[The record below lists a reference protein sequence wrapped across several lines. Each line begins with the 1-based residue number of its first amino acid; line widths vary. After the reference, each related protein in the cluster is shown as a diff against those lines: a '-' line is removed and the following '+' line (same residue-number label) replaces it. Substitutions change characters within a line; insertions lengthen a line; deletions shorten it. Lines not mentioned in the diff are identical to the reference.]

1 MQPIDFAA
9 FAGDCTITGKMT
21 MFGERLTDFLNGQ
34 QRFRVHHVE
43 CESLEDGHIV
53 AIDSLALERDDLLAV
68 IATGPRGAEKQRVEL
83 QTNRLQVSI
92 GPYLI
97 LGRLH
102 SKPGTDAMDSVLKRE
117 PMVPLTDV
125 TIAFERAGTFI
136 TRDVGAIIVNR
147 KLVEWISPT
156 TEAATVFPDVAIRS
170 PFTARMLKDFTSNT
184 SS

>member
-1 MQPIDFAA
+1 MQPIDFQA

-34 QRFRVHHVE
+34 QRFLVHHVVL
-43 CESLEDGHIV
+43 ESLEDGHKV
-53 AIDSLALERDDLLAV
+53 AIDSVSLERADLLAV

-83 QTNRLQVSI
+83 QTNRLQVSV

-102 SKPGTDAMDSVLKRE
+102 TKPGADAMASVLRRE
-117 PMVPLTDV
+117 SMVPLTNV
-125 TIAFERAGTFI
+125 TIAYEQAGSFQ

-147 KLVEWISPT
+147 TLVEWISPT
-156 TEAATVFPDVAIRS
+156 TDAATMFPDVMVRS
-170 PFTARMLKDFTSNT
+170 PFAARMLKDFTGS
-184 SS
+184 